1 MTSQIT
7 SNSNSTEATIAPW
20 PVAVNGPVSSLDHQK
35 DATVGAAPVLQAKI
49 STSAGPGSIVASYQ
63 NTRIKFNTHPEGR
76 RHGAEFG
83 NKDFVLGVTRDF
95 DDRINIV
102 NRELDGLCSEHPVGT
117 KQARL
122 R

>member
-1 MTSQIT
+1 M
-7 SNSNSTEATIAPW
+7 
-20 PVAVNGPVSSLDHQK
+20 G
-35 DATVGAAPVLQAKI
+35 TVPLIQAKI

-63 NTRIKFNTHPEGR
+63 NTKIKFDTHPEGK

-102 NRELDGLCSEHPVGT
+102 KRELDGLCCELPNWV
-117 KQARL
+117 QASTRCL